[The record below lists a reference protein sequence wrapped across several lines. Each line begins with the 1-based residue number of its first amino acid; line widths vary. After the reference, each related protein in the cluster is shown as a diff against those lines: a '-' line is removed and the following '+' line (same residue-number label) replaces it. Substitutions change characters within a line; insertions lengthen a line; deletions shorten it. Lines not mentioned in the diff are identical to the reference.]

1 MEEFARFVLNSEP
14 LSGRVKALRHRL
26 SGLISSIDA
35 GELLM
40 ARDSAAD
47 VGLGLKVN
55 GQLKRCEIN
64 DVFTAAAKRLPE
76 ALRTLSET
84 IQTFAPQIA
93 ADIEILRFEAYTLEK
108 DIFLSLNL
116 KGLNEKVRLYVLVDC
131 LPMGDFE
138 RLLEQ
143 CIEGGADCIQLRSK
157 NAEDGEK
164 FEYACRLANICKG
177 SSVVSIVNDSVDIA
191 IASGADG
198 VHLGQTDMPLEAAK
212 MLFPRPMLA
221 GVSTHNTEQ
230 LQNAIAAGADYVGA
244 EELAEKIQKENW
256 VDFDVTIAT
265 PDMMRVVGRLGR
277 LLGPRG
283 LMPNPK
289 TGTVTMDIEKTVQ
302 EFKAGKIEYRV
313 DRAGVIHAPIGKA
326 SFTEEALTGNARE
339 LIQALMRARPSSAKG
354 TYVQSIHLTST
365 MGPSVKLNPA
375 EVRAL

>member
-1 MEEFARFVLNSEP
+1 MSHSRRYNEVTKTIERNQEYSLEEAVKQ
-14 LSGRVKALRHRL
+14 VKAN
-26 SGLISSIDA
+26 A
-35 GELLM
+35 
-40 ARDSAAD
+40 
-47 VGLGLKVN
+47 
-55 GQLKRCEIN
+55 
-64 DVFTAAAKRLPE
+64 TAKFD
-76 ALRTLSET
+76 ET
-84 IQTFAPQIA
+84 IELTANLGVNPKH
-93 ADIEILRFEAYTLEK
+93 ADQQ
-108 DIFLSLNL
+108 
-116 KGLNEKVRLYVLVDC
+116 VRGTVVLPHGTGKKMKVLV
-131 LPMGDFE
+131 FA
-138 RLLEQ
+138 Q
-143 CIEGGADCIQLRSK
+143 
-157 NAEDGEK
+157 GEK
-164 FEYACRLANICKG
+164 AK
-177 SSVVSIVNDSVDIA
+177 
-191 IASGADG
+191 
-198 VHLGQTDMPLEAAK
+198 EA
-212 MLFPRPMLA
+212 
-221 GVSTHNTEQ
+221 EE
-230 LQNAIAAGADYVGA
+230 AGADYVGA